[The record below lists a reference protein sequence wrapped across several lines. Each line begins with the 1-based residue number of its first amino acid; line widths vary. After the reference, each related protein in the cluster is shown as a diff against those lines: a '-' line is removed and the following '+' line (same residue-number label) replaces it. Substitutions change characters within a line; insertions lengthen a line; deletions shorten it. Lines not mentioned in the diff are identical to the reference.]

1 VRTIN
6 ANGKTTNLPSPK
18 KQNTGAI
25 AGGTIGGVAAIIAAI
40 GIVAVI
46 RRRWRWRRSG
56 PRSIFSTD
64 SVVYAGPQMARLR
77 AEALSSPEPHNL
89 QASALNMSQSTSPQ
103 NAVTE
108 SGGPP
113 LDTRRFHSEFESL
126 RREVERLGLVVAAPP
141 SYAEGDG

>member
-1 VRTIN
+1 MRTIN

-46 RRRWRWRRSG
+46 RRRRRRRRSG

-64 SVVYAGPQMARLR
+64 SVYYGPQMARLR

-108 SGGPP
+108 SGEPP

-126 RREVERLGLVVAAPP
+126 RREVERLGLVVEAPP
-141 SYAEGDG
+141 SYASAE